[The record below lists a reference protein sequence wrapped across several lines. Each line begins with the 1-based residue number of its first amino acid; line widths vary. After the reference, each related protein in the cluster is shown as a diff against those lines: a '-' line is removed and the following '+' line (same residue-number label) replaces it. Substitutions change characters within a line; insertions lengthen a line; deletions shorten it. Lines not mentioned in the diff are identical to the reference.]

1 MIPLVLL
8 DDARQW
14 YVNNLDAVKDWT
26 TFTREIQNAFSSPV
40 HRSLAIK
47 QIGNR
52 VQGLEET
59 VLHYYHEMMEL
70 CDMIDHEM
78 KDELKVGY
86 LLAGIKLSLQKE
98 VMRRN
103 PRNPNEFLN
112 VAQAEEKLDLS
123 INVQTSY
130 DSTLITDSLSAFK
143 PQIKSSL
150 PYKSTNT
157 QKSIRC
163 FNCQKIGHIARNC
176 FLKKLLAGANDG
188 TALVNVHHP
197 SLIIIPTWIN
207 NMKINGMVD
216 TGATSSL
223 ITTSTVNKLKLQQE
237 IVLQSGEVILGDSRT
252 KIMQYGR
259 IYLRLKI
266 DEVEFGIE
274 AIVVDQLT
282 NELILGVDFLRKF
295 QVEIKVAQQYL
306 VLQNQQQR
314 IYTKFGGLNNVRL
327 TQQYTIFPR
336 CKRVVEAVVD
346 GIIDNKE
353 MYLKVMA
360 LKQQQAA
367 RIRLCDGLVD
377 INNGYVQVTIYNPT
391 SQSVIL
397 QKAMVIGEVDV
408 LKTGECCSVLE
419 STNTMEDFN
428 VDQNPKD
435 NPIPIN
441 QIVDSLTH
449 HLLDNNEYYQQIY
462 QLVEQNKVLF
472 DISQHRTI
480 KATIHHVINTGDHAP
495 ISAKPYFKTIE
506 QRKNIQHEVD
516 KMLRAGIAIPSTS
529 EWSSP
534 VVLLTK
540 PDGTFRFIIDYRKLN
555 VITKKDVFPQPSIE
569 ELVQRLGGHSWFT
582 KIDMKAGYHQIPIQ
596 HKDKEKTAFVTQDG
610 LYQFEVLPMGL
621 TNAPASFQR
630 LMHNIIGYNRWD
642 YTCVYLDDVII
653 FSNSFEQHMNH
664 LQEIFQ
670 ILKDHN
676 FTLNPNKCSIA
687 QQSIEFLSHTITQ
700 DSIVPLKERI
710 QAILNIPQ
718 PTTLAQ
724 ANKFIGKIGWYR
736 KFIPKFSSI
745 AAPIHR
751 VTNKI
756 KSKRKDFF
764 WGTEQIEAAD
774 KLKEI
779 LTTQPLVLKYPHP
792 TAQFILSTDASD
804 YAIGGTLKQIINGQT
819 HYNYFL
825 SRLLS
830 DTEKRYS
837 TIEREAL
844 AIFWCLN
851 KLQQYLGGRDVLIIT
866 DHKPLQQFHIK
877 MKINSKRI
885 NDWLIKNQEILS
897 QIIEVQ
903 YRKGSQHGDAD
914 GMSRP
919 DLQDSMETLNAITR
933 SKTKINDQSLLSS
946 NKDILD
952 PPHNNSRSITTSPTF
967 DFSLARISA
976 EQQTDPYL
984 SNIWKQSLE
993 NKWDDNRYMV
1003 ENKVLYKVVQP
1014 TSMKTQLKLICIPKS
1029 MQLEVIQCYHDH
1041 PTGAHFG
1048 INRTWFKVRQV
1059 CYWPRMKEIINDYI
1073 RSCEKCAKYNV
1084 RRSKP
1089 PGHLNPIEYP
1099 QGPLEL
1105 VSMDFWGPTPQYST
1119 NGNKYV
1125 LVITD
1130 YYTKYVVAT
1139 PLPNNTA
1146 ITTAKCFVEH
1156 FIFKFGT
1163 PRRLITDQGVHFN
1176 NELMKNVT
1184 ELLGTNHI
1192 QATAY
1197 HPQSNGLTERFNST
1211 FHTQLAK
1218 FQNDDL
1224 SDWDEF
1230 LGAVTYAYNTGIQ
1243 STTKYSPFQLMF
1255 GRRPVLP
1262 LDHTSAVTHFD
1273 RPNDYWRKLMKWMNI
1288 YKKTAQQQIQ
1298 LQQQRTK
1305 QRFDAHRTDQQ
1316 FQINDLVWWKI
1327 PGIRGKFQQRFSG
1340 PFIIIKSQH
1349 PSYTIQDSETTAIKH
1364 VHVSDLNGDT
1374 FRAFSDYIYDETRK
1388 DNLRSVK
1395 YGEIIFVK
1403 TDMLRRFFTSRFI
1416 SIREPFVLITHNSDD
1431 SAPGRYIRYLR
1442 NPKVLHWYASNL
1454 NQKNLQ
1460 KISPIPIGLA
1470 NIRWVHGTLDKIA
1483 FALKNHR
1490 KPWSQRTTFLYVNFA
1505 VDTNIDQ
1512 RTKALSQAS
1521 TIQNVQIMKERIK
1534 LESYLEQI
1542 GNSKFVLS
1550 PPGGGIDCH
1559 RTWEALLMGAVPIV
1573 LTSGLDPLFTKS
1585 RSIIID
1591 DWSKLSYNFLSS
1603 FNSSL
1608 DDDYVPDVLY
1618 ADYWR
1623 QTLFKHRKK
1632 VN

>member
-534 VVLLTK
+534 EIK
-540 PDGTFRFIIDYRKLN
+540 C
-555 VITKKDVFPQPSIE
+555 
-569 ELVQRLGGHSWFT
+569 
-582 KIDMKAGYHQIPIQ
+582 
-596 HKDKEKTAFVTQDG
+596 
-610 LYQFEVLPMGL
+610 
-621 TNAPASFQR
+621 
-630 LMHNIIGYNRWD
+630 YN
-642 YTCVYLDDVII
+642 
-653 FSNSFEQHMNH
+653 
-664 LQEIFQ
+664 
-670 ILKDHN
+670 
-676 FTLNPNKCSIA
+676 
-687 QQSIEFLSHTITQ
+687 
-700 DSIVPLKERI
+700 KERCFSA
-710 QAILNIPQ
+710 AIDRRTCSTFGRP
-718 PTTLAQ
+718 
-724 ANKFIGKIGWYR
+724 F
-736 KFIPKFSSI
+736 
-745 AAPIHR
+745 
-751 VTNKI
+751 
-756 KSKRKDFF
+756 
-764 WGTEQIEAAD
+764 
-774 KLKEI
+774 
-779 LTTQPLVLKYPHP
+779 LVY
-792 TAQFILSTDASD
+792 Q
-804 YAIGGTLKQIINGQT
+804 
-819 HYNYFL
+819 
-825 SRLLS
+825 
-830 DTEKRYS
+830 
-837 TIEREAL
+837 
-844 AIFWCLN
+844 
-851 KLQQYLGGRDVLIIT
+851 
-866 DHKPLQQFHIK
+866 
-877 MKINSKRI
+877 
-885 NDWLIKNQEILS
+885 
-897 QIIEVQ
+897 
-903 YRKGSQHGDAD
+903 
-914 GMSRP
+914 
-919 DLQDSMETLNAITR
+919 
-933 SKTKINDQSLLSS
+933 
-946 NKDILD
+946 
-952 PPHNNSRSITTSPTF
+952 
-967 DFSLARISA
+967 
-976 EQQTDPYL
+976 
-984 SNIWKQSLE
+984 
-993 NKWDDNRYMV
+993 NRY
-1003 ENKVLYKVVQP
+1003 E
-1014 TSMKTQLKLICIPKS
+1014 SRIPS
-1029 MQLEVIQCYHDH
+1029 D
-1041 PTGAHFG
+1041 P
-1048 INRTWFKVRQV
+1048 
-1059 CYWPRMKEIINDYI
+1059 D
-1073 RSCEKCAKYNV
+1073 
-1084 RRSKP
+1084 
-1089 PGHLNPIEYP
+1089 
-1099 QGPLEL
+1099 
-1105 VSMDFWGPTPQYST
+1105 ST
-1119 NGNKYV
+1119 
-1125 LVITD
+1125 
-1130 YYTKYVVAT
+1130 
-1139 PLPNNTA
+1139 
-1146 ITTAKCFVEH
+1146 
-1156 FIFKFGT
+1156 
-1163 PRRLITDQGVHFN
+1163 
-1176 NELMKNVT
+1176 
-1184 ELLGTNHI
+1184 
-1192 QATAY
+1192 
-1197 HPQSNGLTERFNST
+1197 
-1211 FHTQLAK
+1211 
-1218 FQNDDL
+1218 
-1224 SDWDEF
+1224 
-1230 LGAVTYAYNTGIQ
+1230 
-1243 STTKYSPFQLMF
+1243 
-1255 GRRPVLP
+1255 
-1262 LDHTSAVTHFD
+1262 
-1273 RPNDYWRKLMKWMNI
+1273 
-1288 YKKTAQQQIQ
+1288 
-1298 LQQQRTK
+1298 
-1305 QRFDAHRTDQQ
+1305 
-1316 FQINDLVWWKI
+1316 
-1327 PGIRGKFQQRFSG
+1327 
-1340 PFIIIKSQH
+1340 
-1349 PSYTIQDSETTAIKH
+1349 
-1364 VHVSDLNGDT
+1364 
-1374 FRAFSDYIYDETRK
+1374 
-1388 DNLRSVK
+1388 
-1395 YGEIIFVK
+1395 
-1403 TDMLRRFFTSRFI
+1403 
-1416 SIREPFVLITHNSDD
+1416 
-1431 SAPGRYIRYLR
+1431 
-1442 NPKVLHWYASNL
+1442 
-1454 NQKNLQ
+1454 
-1460 KISPIPIGLA
+1460 
-1470 NIRWVHGTLDKIA
+1470 
-1483 FALKNHR
+1483 
-1490 KPWSQRTTFLYVNFA
+1490 
-1505 VDTNIDQ
+1505 
-1512 RTKALSQAS
+1512 
-1521 TIQNVQIMKERIK
+1521 
-1534 LESYLEQI
+1534 
-1542 GNSKFVLS
+1542 
-1550 PPGGGIDCH
+1550 
-1559 RTWEALLMGAVPIV
+1559 
-1573 LTSGLDPLFTKS
+1573 
-1585 RSIIID
+1585 
-1591 DWSKLSYNFLSS
+1591 
-1603 FNSSL
+1603 
-1608 DDDYVPDVLY
+1608 
-1618 ADYWR
+1618 
-1623 QTLFKHRKK
+1623 
-1632 VN
+1632 